1 MLNKTPQKGSPPPS
15 MAEQADPHALYQD
28 SVQCVEAEIDFID
41 ETFKQLRKRRAR
53 TLRED
58 FCGTGNTSCE
68 WVRRRKSNFAV
79 AVDLDKEVLAWGRK
93 HNRKPLGKAAS
104 RLTLLHADVME
115 VEWDPVDVLLAMNFS
130 YWLFRD
136 RKQLRLYFSRVRDAL
151 VDDGIFF
158 LDMYGGYD
166 SGREMKEKTKR
177 DGFTYIWHQAH
188 FNPVNANMRCHIH
201 FKFAD
206 GSKLNKAFSY
216 IWRLWTLPEITE
228 LLEEA
233 GFRKVTVYWQGWD
246 EELEE
251 ASGDFAPV
259 TKGDADPSWICYIT
273 AEK

>member
-1 MLNKTPQKGSPPPS
+1 MLKKTPQKNSGPPS
-15 MAEQADPHALYQD
+15 MAEQADPHLLYQE

-68 WVRRRKSNFAV
+68 WVRRRKTNRAIG
-79 AVDLDKEVLAWGRK
+79 VDLDKEVLAWGRK

-104 RLTLLHADVME
+104 RLTLLYGDVLD
-115 VEWDPVDVLLAMNFS
+115 VECDPVDVVLAMNFS

-136 RKQLRLYFSRVRDAL
+136 RKQLRHYFSRARDAL

-166 SGREMKEKTKR
+166 SGRELKEKTKR
-177 DGFTYIWHQAH
+177 DGFTYIWHQAN

-201 FKFAD
+201 FKFPD

-216 IWRLWTLPEITE
+216 TWRLWTLPEITE

-251 ASGDFAPV
+251 ASGDFTPV